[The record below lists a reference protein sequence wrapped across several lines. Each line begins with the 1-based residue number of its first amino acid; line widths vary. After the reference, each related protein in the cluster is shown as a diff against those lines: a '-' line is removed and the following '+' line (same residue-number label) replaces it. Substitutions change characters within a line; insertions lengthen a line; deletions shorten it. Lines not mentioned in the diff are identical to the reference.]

1 MISLEER
8 RMSFTQ
14 DIFYD
19 SSLTLYVHVQYKYEI
34 IVKIVLVNM
43 PSVLTLSHNAHVER
57 FSACVSL

>member
-1 MISLEER
+1 MFVISLEER

-34 IVKIVLVNM
+34 IVKIVLVNNYALCFN
-43 PSVLTLSHNAHVER
+43 SLT
-57 FSACVSL
+57 